1 MNPLDL
7 ITALILL
14 VGLLVNTM
22 PAIPIAAMGVVVLRG
37 TSTRL
42 QHWLGFRRIEWGI
55 VICLAYWLASFFW
68 SGQTVPE
75 LVSYD
80 FLRNDGAMLFS
91 YTALIFFLGW
101 PLKARYCRAFWLLF
115 LAVLS
120 GVALA
125 GTAISLN
132 LPYSGFLDYLGIV
145 GVEQVG
151 GGDVQAMGGIFYGWY
166 HAHNTAGGAYAVA
179 VVLGLALVQEA
190 KLGWKQ
196 RIFRR
201 ALVICCLIG
210 LVLTYSRGA
219 WLGFVAGAA
228 VVLPIRKLSQTF
240 KVALLLGV
248 PTLLVALMSNSVIAR
263 MDTFADPYSGTAGA
277 RLDLWADALDDFA
290 NSPVVGMGYGRY
302 NDIFEQF
309 TGVRGIIWVA
319 TKGIVIS
326 DDSHAHNS
334 YLHFLAEGGILGL
347 LVTMFVW
354 WCAWKELSFF
364 ESHFPRSQLYWLEK
378 AAKACLVVALVQA
391 LTEHVM
397 GRGSIVLILDALIG
411 MTIAAARF
419 EARAARAAAEAEA
432 KRAAANARS
441 AVRRPVPAVR

>member
-1 MNPLDL
+1 MNPLDF
-7 ITALILL
+7 ITALIVL
-14 VGLLVNTM
+14 VGVLVNTM
-22 PAIPIAAMGVVVLRG
+22 PAIPIAAMGAAALRG

-42 QHWLGFRRIEWGI
+42 QHWLGFKRIEWAI

-68 SGQTVPE
+68 SGQGFGE
-75 LVSYD
+75 LASYD
-80 FLRNDGAMLFS
+80 FLRNDGAMLIS
-91 YTALIFFLGW
+91 YTAFICFLGW
-101 PLKARYCRAFWLLF
+101 PLKARYCRIFWLLF

-120 GVALA
+120 GVAVA
-125 GTAISLN
+125 GAAISLN
-132 LPYSGFLDYLGIV
+132 LPYSWLLEPLGIV
-145 GVEQVG
+145 GTEVVG
-151 GGDVQAMGGIFYGWY
+151 GQEQGAGGMFFGWY
-166 HAHNTAGGAYAVA
+166 RAHNTAGGAYAVA
-179 VVLGLALVQEA
+179 LVLALALAQEP

-196 RIFRR
+196 KALRR
-201 ALVICCLIG
+201 ALVVCCLAG
-210 LVLTYSRGA
+210 LILTYSRGA
-219 WLGFVAGAA
+219 WIGFVAGAI
-228 VVLPIRKLSQTF
+228 VVLPVRKLGQTM
-240 KVALLLGV
+240 KVALLIGV
-248 PTLLVALMSNSVIAR
+248 PAVLMAVMNSTVV
-263 MDTFADPYSGTAGA
+263 A
-277 RLDLWADALDDFA
+277 RLDTFSDPYTGTAAQRLDFWADALNDFA

-302 NDIFEQF
+302 NDIFEEF

-364 ESHFPRSQLYWLEK
+364 SSHYPRSQLYWLEK
-378 AAKACLVVALVQA
+378 AAKACLVAALVQA

-419 EARAARAAAEAEA
+419 EARAARAAAEEA
-432 KRAAANARS
+432 ALATVRDRQS
-441 AVRRPVPAVR
+441 AGRRPVIAAR

>member
-7 ITALILL
+7 ITALMVL
-14 VGLLVNTM
+14 VGILDNTV
-22 PAIPIAAMGVVVLRG
+22 PAIPIAAMGAVVLRG

-42 QHWLGFRRIEWGI
+42 QYWLGFKRIEWAI
-55 VICLAYWLASFFW
+55 VICLAYWVASFFW
-68 SGQTVPE
+68 SGQNLGE
-75 LVSYD
+75 LISYD
-80 FLRNDGAMLFS
+80 FLRHDGAMLIS
-91 YTALIFFLGW
+91 YTAFIFFLGW
-101 PLKARYCRAFWLLF
+101 PLKAKYCRIFWLVF

-125 GTAISLN
+125 GAAINLN
-132 LPYSGFLDYLGIV
+132 LPYSGYLEHLGIV
-145 GVEQVG
+145 GVEEVG
-151 GGDVQAMGGIFYGWY
+151 SEVQSAGGIFYGWY
-166 HAHNTAGGAYAVA
+166 RAHNTAGGAYAVA
-179 VVLGLALVQEA
+179 VVLALALVQET

-196 RIFRR
+196 RMFRR
-201 ALVICCLIG
+201 GLVICCLIG
-210 LVLTYSRGA
+210 LALTYSRGA

-228 VVLPIRKLSQTF
+228 IVLPIRKLSQTF

-248 PTLLVALMSNSVIAR
+248 PMLLVALMSSSVVAR
-263 MDTFADPYSGTAGA
+263 MDTFTDPYSGTAGE
-277 RLDLWADALDDFA
+277 RLDLWAEALQDFA
-290 NSPVVGMGYGRY
+290 NSPIVGMGYGRY

-309 TGVRGIIWVA
+309 TGARGIIWVA

-347 LVTMFVW
+347 LVTAFVW
-354 WCAWKELSFF
+354 WYAWKELSFF

-378 AAKACLVVALVQA
+378 ASKACLVVALVQA

-397 GRGSIVLILDALIG
+397 GRGTVVLILDALIG

-419 EARAARAAAEAEA
+419 EARAAQAAAETEA
-432 KRAAANARS
+432 KRATANARS
-441 AVRRPVPAVR
+441 AVRRPVIAAR